1 MGKFVITEQT
11 YREILQRLESVE
23 TLLQG
28 RQKNPKEVFFDSQ
41 EFISIMNISKRTA
54 QAWREQKVVAY
65 SQVGNKIYYSLS
77 DILLMLEKFKVPALR

>member
-23 TLLQG
+23 ALLQG
-28 RQKNPKEVFFDSQ
+28 KQKNPQEVFFDSQ

-54 QAWREQKVVAY
+54 QAWREQNVITY
-65 SQVGNKIYYSLS
+65 SQVGNKIYYRLS
-77 DILLMLEKFKVPALR
+77 DILAMLEKFKVPAIR

>member
-23 TLLQG
+23 ALLQG
-28 RQKNPKEVFFDSQ
+28 KQKNPKEVFFDSQ

-54 QAWREQKVVAY
+54 QSWREQNIIAY
-65 SQVGNKIYYSLS
+65 SQVGNKIYYRLS
-77 DILLMLEKFKVPALR
+77 DIILMLEKFKVPAIR